1 MSPHL
6 PAVAAEDLIRV
17 AKRLGFELRRQKG
30 SHAIYLRAA
39 DKRRVV
45 IPVHAGKMIKPK
57 TLAAIVRDMGMTIE
71 EFRDL
76 L

>member
-1 MSPHL
+1 M
-6 PAVAAEDLIRV
+6 

-57 TLAAIVRDMGMTIE
+57 SLAGHRTGHGDDHRGVPRLAVGAPRVWHDQT
-71 EFRDL
+71 
-76 L
+76 